1 MRTNGFFFPFFMPFG
16 FFGGGGGLLQTVIFA
31 AVIYGVAQNMSGG
44 ALTDGGSTYSSSAKS
59 TVLRVQVGLLGSAR
73 SLQRE
78 LDMIAARADTSSPRG
93 LSYVLTEA
101 CLSLLRNPDYWTYA
115 SADSKVVRSID
126 EAEAGFNRLS
136 LEERSKFE
144 EETLVNVDARKGTAK
159 APVPAS
165 GERNE
170 YIVVTILASVGG
182 KVSVPKVQASVD
194 LRTALTNLAG
204 VPQEQLQA
212 VEILWTPQD
221 VNDTLSS
228 AEVVADYPRMSPLT

>member
-1 MRTNGFFFPFFMPFG
+1 MPFG
-16 FFGGGGGLLQTVIFA
+16 FGSYGGFGGGGLFQLVFMA
-31 AVIYGVAQNMSGG
+31 ALVYGVTQQLQLG
-44 ALTDGGSTYSSSAKS
+44 DGGGGESFTSSERS

-73 SLQRE
+73 QLQSE
-78 LDMIAARADTSSPRG
+78 LDRIADRADTSRPSG
-93 LSYVLTEA
+93 LSYVLTEV

-115 SADSKVVRSID
+115 SADSKAVRTVD

-144 EETLVNVDARKGTAK
+144 EETLVNVDDRRATKSAPAKGDGQ
-159 APVPAS
+159 P
-165 GERNE
+165 NE

-182 KVSVPKVQASVD
+182 KVSVPKVIRSED

-204 VPQEQLQA
+204 VPVEQLQA

-221 VNDTLSS
+221 VNDTLTSN
-228 AEVVADYPRMSPLT
+228 EVVADYPRMAPLA